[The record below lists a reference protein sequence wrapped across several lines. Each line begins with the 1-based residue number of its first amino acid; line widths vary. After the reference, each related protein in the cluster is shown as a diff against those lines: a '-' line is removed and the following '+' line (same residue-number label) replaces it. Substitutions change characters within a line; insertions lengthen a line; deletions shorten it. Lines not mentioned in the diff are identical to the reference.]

1 MIAHCVS
8 IVMMGV
14 KSPSRTESQES
25 LRFVCIYQE
34 KKGGGTSCANS
45 PTEQSKAHA
54 GTTIFLTMLHHIHLI
69 WHSVT
74 EILFQNSTVAFVY
87 KSLRLLFVV

>member
-8 IVMMGV
+8 IVMMVV

-54 GTTIFLTMLHHIHLI
+54 GTTISLTMLHHIHLI